1 MSLTLVRRAAGVVA
15 AGYGVVAVGLTAMAA
30 GSNNT
35 WAPAG
40 AFVEKLNN
48 PVFALA
54 VDPAD
59 GRRTLAGTA
68 GGTIY
73 LSPDG
78 GASWRPLRKRSGQA
92 VLALAFDP
100 AWPGTLLAGTRGAGI
115 WRSADAGLTWQP
127 QQGSEAR
134 TVRAFAFL
142 NGATLAASDEGVLS
156 SRNGGPWSS
165 AGPLHVR
172 ISALAVLPATS
183 TAPNGT
189 VVAGGDATQGT
200 EPLPLFSSTDGGQTW
215 AAVPVT
221 GPAGVVGGS
230 SMVAALAGGP
240 AQRQGV
246 RALLMGTNTGLF
258 MTRDRGVS
266 WQQLTGGGALPATDV
281 TSLVVAPR
289 RADRLYVASDGG
301 GAAAHGGLWVSSD
314 AGGHFASLA
323 PPVPEVTALAVAGDD
338 PPTLVVATFRP
349 TDTDHAV
356 AVWTYHDAGGKP
368 QGPVAQPPSPG
379 TAPPARRASP
389 TGPGGSAWTNLVA
402 RPEAPYLALGVAGLA
417 VLLLAAVAYL
427 RRGRQL

>member
-1 MSLTLVRRAAGVVA
+1 MSPTLVRRAASVLVAGCAAVVA
-15 AGYGVVAVGLTAMAA
+15 GLTAMAA
-30 GSNNT
+30 GSDNT

-40 AFVEKLNN
+40 AFAEKLNG

-68 GGTIY
+68 SGTIY

-78 GASWRPLRKRSGQA
+78 GASWRPVRKSSGHA

-100 AWPGTLLAGTRGAGI
+100 ARPGTLLAGTRGAGI
-115 WRSADAGLTWQP
+115 WRSVDAGLSWQSE
-127 QQGSEAR
+127 QGSEGR

-142 NGATLAASDEGVLS
+142 NGTALAAGDQGVLR
-156 SRNGGPWSS
+156 SRGGGPWSS
-165 AGPLHVR
+165 AGLPQAR
-172 ISALAVLPATS
+172 ISALAVLPASGTS
-183 TAPNGT
+183 ANGT

-240 AQRQGV
+240 AQRQGA

-258 MTRDRGVS
+258 VTRDSGAS
-266 WQQLTGGGALPATDV
+266 WQQLTGGDAVPATDV

-301 GAAAHGGLWVSSD
+301 GSAHGGLWVSSD

-323 PPVPEVTALAVAGDD
+323 PPVPEVTALVVTGDD

-349 TDTDHAV
+349 ADHAV

-368 QGPVAQPPSPG
+368 QGPAALPPSPG
-379 TAPPARRASP
+379 AAPHGRGASP
-389 TGPGGSAWTNLVA
+389 AGASRPGWTELFA
-402 RPEAPYLALGVAGLA
+402 HPETPYLALGIAALA
-417 VLLLAAVAYL
+417 VVLMAAVAYL

>member
-1 MSLTLVRRAAGVVA
+1 MALTLVRLVATLLAAGLGVVA
-15 AGYGVVAVGLTAMAA
+15 AGLTPLAA
-30 GSNNT
+30 GSDNT

-40 AFVEKLNN
+40 ALVEKLNS

-68 GGTIY
+68 SGTIY
-73 LSPDG
+73 LSPNG
-78 GASWRPLRKRSGQA
+78 GTSWKPVRKSSGHA

-100 AWPGTLLAGTRGAGI
+100 ARPGRLLAGTRGAGI
-115 WRSADAGLTWQP
+115 WSSADAGLSWQS

-142 NGATLAASDEGVLS
+142 NGAALAASDEGVLS
-156 SRNGGPWSS
+156 SRDGGPWSS
-165 AGPLHVR
+165 AGLPQVR
-172 ISALAVLPATS
+172 ISALTVLPASS
-183 TAPNGT
+183 TGANGT

-230 SMVAALAGGP
+230 SMVAALASGP
-240 AQRQGV
+240 APRQGM

-258 MTRDRGVS
+258 VTRDRGAS

-281 TSLVVAPR
+281 TSLAVAPR
-289 RADRLYVASDGG
+289 RTDRLYVASDGG
-301 GAAAHGGLWVSSD
+301 GSAQGGLWVSSD

-323 PPVPEVTALAVAGDD
+323 PPLPEVTALAVTGDD
-338 PPTLVVATFRP
+338 TPNLVMATFRP
-349 TDTDHAV
+349 TDHTA
-356 AVWTYHDAGGKP
+356 ALWTYHDAGGQP
-368 QGPVAQPPSPG
+368 HGPAALLPSPG
-379 TAPPARRASP
+379 AAPPAHGASW
-389 TGPGGSAWTNLVA
+389 TGARGSGWTELFA
-402 RPEAPYLALGVAGLA
+402 QPEAPYLAMGAAALA
-417 VLLLAAVAYL
+417 VLLLAAGAYL
-427 RRGRQL
+427 RRGRRP